1 MNDTASLEI
10 RVLSDQVD
18 AANRRLSN
26 LERQGART
34 ERATDGLTG
43 AFTRLAGPLLAA
55 VSAAAALSKMV
66 EVSREFDKL
75 NAGLITATGSAEGA
89 QVAFE
94 ALQDF
99 ATNTPYDLAQVTES
113 FTKLVNYGLTPSE
126 RALTS
131 YGNTASA
138 LGKDLDQMVE
148 AVADAATGEFERL
161 KEFGI
166 KASSE
171 GDRVKFTFRGV
182 STEVGK
188 NAAEIENYLI
198 QLGEN
203 NFADAMANRMD
214 TLDGALSNLAD
225 EWDKLFLNISQQGV
239 GGVVEDSVRLA
250 IDVLAELNA
259 MLASGE
265 LEGYLQAIMTQ
276 FQGWGKDI
284 ERTVEIVNQFL
295 QDSFR
300 DWKDEGEGV
309 VNFLIGAFKNLPANL
324 RAVVQVMVAEFASG
338 LDRMKAGATFWKD
351 AVTAIFSDDTIS
363 ASFTRY
369 TQRMEAIQAARLG
382 SIQAAIQER
391 DTTVQATEDQI
402 AAARKLRE
410 EYDRTQIA
418 RRAQT
423 GDRLAG
429 FRQSGGGERA
439 SGTVDKA
446 AAATKRRKSGSGKA
460 SDTVDKAAAA
470 AAKKSQD
477 DFQRLVESLRTE
489 EEAIAASYKEREQI
503 IKQNT
508 AADSAQRADL
518 MARLDSE
525 HAKELAKLQEAK
537 GSELEEVRRS
547 LLSEEEA
554 IKESYDRRLQ
564 IVLDNTAEGSAMR
577 EELAAKL
584 QTEYDSQLKQMEEAK
599 QRERDSL
606 YNGLLTE
613 EEMIFQSYE
622 NRKAQILESTA
633 VTEAERL
640 DLMKRLEEQ
649 YSNEM
654 AAMEQKRTQTQLAG
668 ASALFDGLA
677 GLAKAYGGEQSKTYK
692 ALFAVSKAFS
702 VAQSAMSIATGVA
715 KAQEL
720 GFPANL
726 SEMARVAT
734 TGASILAQI
743 NGASF
748 AGAYDKGGNIPAGK
762 IGLVGEYGP
771 ELIEG
776 PAKVTSRAETAKMFK
791 GGGEGT
797 PQIAPPVVNVR
808 NINVLDPSLVGDYL
822 GTDAGEKLIMNVVQR
837 NRQSLGY

>member
-18 AANRRLSN
+18 AANRRLDN
-26 LERQGART
+26 LEKKGARA

-55 VSAAAALSKMV
+55 VSATAALSKLV
-66 EVSREFDKL
+66 DVSREFDKL

-94 ALQDF
+94 AIQDF

-138 LGKDLDQMVE
+138 LGKDLNQMIE

-166 KASSE
+166 RASAE

-203 NFADAMANRMD
+203 NFGDAMANRMD

-225 EWDKLFLNISQQGV
+225 EWDKLFLNVSQQGIGDV
-239 GGVVEDSVRLA
+239 IEDSVRLA
-250 IDVLAELNA
+250 IDALAELND

-265 LEGYLQAIMTQ
+265 LEGYLTAIAGKFDGWGEDIQETIRILTQ
-276 FQGWGKDI
+276 FYKD
-284 ERTVEIVNQFL
+284 NLSQFE
-295 QDSFR
+295 
-300 DWKDEGEGV
+300 DEGASTV
-309 VNFLIGAFKNLPANL
+309 RFLIDAFKNFPENVRAFIQIMVTEVAAGLDKAKAYAGAFKD
-324 RAVVQVMVAEFASG
+324 G
-338 LDRMKAGATFWKD
+338 IK
-351 AVTAIFSDDTIS
+351 AIFNDDTV
-363 ASFTRY
+363 AGVGARLE
-369 TQRMEAIQAARLG
+369 QRLQNINAARQESLQD
-382 SIQAAIQER
+382 IFDEREAALSSFDR
-391 DTTVQATEDQI
+391 QI
-402 AAARKLRE
+402 AAAKKLRE
-410 EYDRTQIA
+410 EYDKNQAA
-418 RRAQT
+418 RQAQA

-429 FRQSGGGERA
+429 FRQSGGGEGA
-439 SGTVDKA
+439 SAG
-446 AAATKRRKSGSGKA
+446 
-460 SDTVDKAAAA
+460 VDKAAAA
-470 AAKKSQD
+470 AAKKRQD
-477 DFQRLVESLRTE
+477 EFQRLVESLRTE
-489 EEAIAASYKEREQI
+489 EEAIRASYEKRKQI
-503 IKQNT
+503 IEQNT
-508 AADSAQRADL
+508 AAGSGQRADL

-525 HAKELAKLQEAK
+525 YAEELAKLQEAK
-537 GSELEEVRRS
+537 GRELEEVRRS

-554 IKESYDRRLQ
+554 IKESYERRLQ
-564 IVLDNTAEGSAMR
+564 IILDNTAEGSAVR

-584 QTEYDSQLKQMEEAK
+584 QMEYDDQLKQLEEAK

-613 EEMIFQSYE
+613 EEMILQSYE
-622 NRKAQILESTA
+622 RRKAQILESTA
-633 VTEAERL
+633 VTETERL
-640 DLMKRLEEQ
+640 ELMKRLEEQ

-654 AAMEQKRTQTQLAG
+654 AALEQKRLQTQLAS

-677 GLAKAYGGEQSKTYK
+677 GLAKSYAGEQSQAYRV
-692 ALFAVSKAFS
+692 LFAISKAFS
-702 VAQSAMSIATGVA
+702 VAQAAMSIATGLA

-726 SEMARVAT
+726 AEMARVAA
-734 TGASILAQI
+734 TGAGILAQI
-743 NGASF
+743 NGANF

-776 PAKVTSRAETAKMFK
+776 PAKVTSRAETAKMLK
-791 GGGEGT
+791 GGGEGA
-797 PQIAPPVVNVR
+797 PAAPPVVNVR
-808 NINVLDPSLVGDYL
+808 NINVLDPAVVGDYL
-822 GTDAGEKLIMNVVQR
+822 GSDEGEQLIMNVVQR
-837 NRQSLGY
+837 NQRALGY

>member
-18 AANRRLSN
+18 AANRRLDN
-26 LERQGART
+26 LEKKGARA

-43 AFTRLAGPLLAA
+43 AFTRLTGPLLAV
-55 VSAAAALSKMV
+55 VSATAALSKLV
-66 EVSREFDKL
+66 DVSREFDKL

-94 ALQDF
+94 AIQDF

-126 RALTS
+126 RALAS

-138 LGKDLDQMVE
+138 LGKDLNQMIE

-166 KASSE
+166 RASAE

-203 NFADAMANRMD
+203 NFADAMTNRMD

-225 EWDKLFLNISQQGV
+225 EWDKLFLNVSQQGIGDV
-239 GGVVEDSVRLA
+239 IEDSVRLA

-265 LEGYLQAIMTQ
+265 MEGYLDAIASKFDGWGRDVQETIQILTQ
-276 FQGWGKDI
+276 FYKDNL
-284 ERTVEIVNQFL
+284 EQFE
-295 QDSFR
+295 
-300 DWKDEGEGV
+300 DEGAAT
-309 VNFLIGAFKNLPANL
+309 VNFLIDAFKNFPENVRAFIQIMVVEVAAGLDKVMAYAGAFKDGIK
-324 RAVVQVMVAEFASG
+324 AVFN
-338 LDRMKAGATFWKD
+338 
-351 AVTAIFSDDTIS
+351 DDTV
-363 ASFTRY
+363 AGVG
-369 TQRMEAIQAARLG
+369 ARLEQRLQIIN
-382 SIQAAIQER
+382 SARQDSLQDIFNEREAAISSFDR
-391 DTTVQATEDQI
+391 QI
-402 AAARKLRE
+402 EAAKKLRE
-410 EYDRTQIA
+410 EYDRNQA
-418 RRAQT
+418 AKKAMT
-423 GDRLAG
+423 GDRLAD
-429 FRQSGGGERA
+429 FRQSGGGEGA
-439 SGTVDKA
+439 STG
-446 AAATKRRKSGSGKA
+446 
-460 SDTVDKAAAA
+460 VDKAAAA
-470 AAKKSQD
+470 AAKRQQD
-477 DFQRLVESLRTE
+477 EFQRLVESLRTE
-489 EEAIAASYKEREQI
+489 EEAIQASYEKRRAI
-503 IKQNT
+503 IEQNT
-508 AADSAQRADL
+508 AAGSGQRADL

-525 HAKELAKLQEAK
+525 HAEELAKLQEAK
-537 GSELEEVRRS
+537 GRELEEVRRS

-564 IVLDNTAEGSAMR
+564 IVLDNTAEGSAAR

-584 QTEYDSQLKQMEEAK
+584 QMEYDDQLKQLEEAK

-613 EEMIFQSYE
+613 EEMIRQSYE
-622 NRKAQILESTA
+622 RKKQQILESTA
-633 VTEAERL
+633 VTETERL
-640 DLMKRLEEQ
+640 ELMKRLEEQ

-654 AAMEQKRTQTQLAG
+654 AALEQKRLQTQLAS

-677 GLAKAYGGEQSKTYK
+677 GLAKSYAGEQSTAYR
-692 ALFAVSKAFS
+692 ALFAISKAFS
-702 VAQSAMSIATGVA
+702 VTQAAMSIATGLA

-720 GFPANL
+720 GFPNNL
-726 SEMARVAT
+726 AEMARVTAIGT
-734 TGASILAQI
+734 SILSQI
-743 NGASF
+743 NGANF

-776 PAKVTSRAETAKMFK
+776 PAKVTSRAETAKMLK
-791 GGGEGT
+791 GGGEGAA
-797 PQIAPPVVNVR
+797 PAAPPVVNVR

-822 GTDAGEKLIMNVVQR
+822 SSDEGEQLIMNIVQR
-837 NRQSLGY
+837 NQRSLGY

>member
-18 AANRRLSN
+18 AANRRLDN
-26 LERQGART
+26 LEKKGARA

-55 VSAAAALSKMV
+55 VSATAALSKLV
-66 EVSREFDKL
+66 DVSREFDKL

-94 ALQDF
+94 AIQDF

-138 LGKDLDQMVE
+138 LGKDLNQMIE

-166 KASSE
+166 RASAE

-203 NFADAMANRMD
+203 NFGDAMANRMD

-225 EWDKLFLNISQQGV
+225 EWDKLFLNISQQGIGDV
-239 GGVVEDSVRLA
+239 IEDSVRLA

-276 FQGWGKDI
+276 FQGWGDDI
-284 ERTVEIVNQFL
+284 VRTVDIVSQFI
-295 QDSFR
+295 QDTFG

-309 VNFLIGAFKNLPANL
+309 VKFLIDAFKNLPANL
-324 RAVVQVMVAEFASG
+324 RAIVQIMVVEFASG
-338 LDRMKAGATFWKD
+338 LDRMKAGAEFWKD
-351 AVTAIFSDDTIS
+351 AVTAIFTDDTIS

-369 TQRMEAIQAARLG
+369 TQRMEAIQSARLD
-382 SIQAAIQER
+382 SIAAALQER

-410 EYDRTQIA
+410 EYDRNQAA

-423 GDRLAG
+423 EDRLAG
-429 FRQSGGGERA
+429 FRQSGDGKGA
-439 SGTVDKA
+439 SG
-446 AAATKRRKSGSGKA
+446 S
-460 SDTVDKAAAA
+460 VDKAAAA
-470 AAKKSQD
+470 AAKKRQD
-477 DFQRLVESLRTE
+477 EFQRLVESLRTE
-489 EEAIAASYKEREQI
+489 EEAIRASYEKRKQI
-503 IKQNT
+503 IEQNT
-508 AADSAQRADL
+508 AAGSAQRADL

-525 HAKELAKLQEAK
+525 YAEELAKLQEAK
-537 GSELEEVRRS
+537 GRELEEVRRS

-564 IVLDNTAEGSAMR
+564 IVLDNTAEGSAAR
-577 EELAAKL
+577 EELVAKL
-584 QTEYDSQLKQMEEAK
+584 QMEYDDQLKQLEEAK

-613 EEMIFQSYE
+613 EEMLRQSYE
-622 NRKAQILESTA
+622 RRKAQILESTA
-633 VTEAERL
+633 ITEAERL
-640 DLMKRLEEQ
+640 ELMKRLGEQ

-654 AAMEQKRTQTQLAG
+654 AALEQKRIQTQLAS

-677 GLAKAYGGEQSKTYK
+677 GLAKSYAGEQSQAYRV
-692 ALFAVSKAFS
+692 LFAISKAFS
-702 VAQSAMSIATGVA
+702 VAQAAMSIATGLA

-726 SEMARVAT
+726 AEMARVAA
-734 TGASILAQI
+734 TGASIISQI
-743 NGASF
+743 NGANF

-776 PAKVTSRAETAKMFK
+776 PAKVTSRAETAKMLK
-791 GGGEGT
+791 GGGEGAT
-797 PQIAPPVVNVR
+797 PAAPPVVNVR
-808 NINVLDPSLVGDYL
+808 NINVLDPAIVGDYL
-822 GTDAGEKLIMNVVQR
+822 GSDEGEQMIMNVVQR
-837 NRQSLGY
+837 NQRALGF

>member
-1 MNDTASLEI
+1 MNDIASLEI
-10 RVLSDQVD
+10 RVLSDQVE
-18 AANRRLSN
+18 AANWRLDN
-26 LERQGART
+26 LEKKGARA

-43 AFTRLAGPLLAA
+43 AFTRLAGPILAA
-55 VSAAAALSKMV
+55 VSATAALSKLV
-66 EVSREFDKL
+66 DVSREFDKL

-99 ATNTPYDLAQVTES
+99 ATKTPYDLAQVTES

-138 LGKDLDQMVE
+138 LGKDLNQMIE

-166 KASSE
+166 RASAE

-182 STEVGK
+182 TTEVGR

-203 NFADAMANRMD
+203 NFADAMANRMN

-225 EWDKLFLNISQQGV
+225 EWDKLFLNISQQGI
-239 GGVVEDSVRLA
+239 GGVIEDSVRLA

-276 FQGWGKDI
+276 FQGWGDDI
-284 ERTVEIVNQFL
+284 VRTVDIVSQFI
-295 QDSFR
+295 QDTFG
-300 DWKDEGEGV
+300 DWKDEGEEV
-309 VNFLIGAFKNLPANL
+309 VKFLIGAFKNLPANL
-324 RAVVQVMVAEFASG
+324 RAIVQIMVVEFASG
-338 LDRMKAGATFWKD
+338 LDRMKAGAEFWKD
-351 AVTAIFSDDTIS
+351 AVTAIFTDDTIS
-363 ASFTRY
+363 ASFARY
-369 TQRMEAIQAARLG
+369 TQRMEAIQSARLD
-382 SIQAAIQER
+382 SIAAALQER
-391 DTTVQATEDQI
+391 DTVVQATADQI

-410 EYDRTQIA
+410 EYDRNQAA

-429 FRQSGGGERA
+429 FRQSGGGEGA
-439 SGTVDKA
+439 SV
-446 AAATKRRKSGSGKA
+446 S
-460 SDTVDKAAAA
+460 VDKAAAA
-470 AAKKSQD
+470 AAKKRQD
-477 DFQRLVESLRTE
+477 EFQRLVESLRTE
-489 EEAIAASYKEREQI
+489 EEAIRASYEKRKQI
-503 IKQNT
+503 IEQNT
-508 AADSAQRADL
+508 AAGSAQRADL

-525 HAKELAKLQEAK
+525 YAEELAKLQEAK
-537 GSELEEVRRS
+537 GRELEEIRRS

-564 IVLDNTAEGSAMR
+564 IVLDNTAEGSAAR
-577 EELAAKL
+577 EELVAKL
-584 QTEYDSQLKQMEEAK
+584 QMEYDDQLKQLEEAK

-613 EEMIFQSYE
+613 EEMLRQSYE
-622 NRKAQILESTA
+622 RRKAQILESTA
-633 VTEAERL
+633 ITEAERL
-640 DLMKRLEEQ
+640 ELMKRLGEQ

-654 AAMEQKRTQTQLAG
+654 AALEQKRIQTQLAS

-677 GLAKAYGGEQSKTYK
+677 GLAKSYAGEQSQAYRV
-692 ALFAVSKAFS
+692 LFAISKAFS
-702 VAQSAMSIATGVA
+702 VAQAAMSIATGLA

-726 SEMARVAT
+726 AEMARVAA

-743 NGASF
+743 NGANF

-776 PAKVTSRAETAKMFK
+776 PVKVTSRAETAKMLK

-797 PQIAPPVVNVR
+797 TQAAPPVVNVR
-808 NINVLDPSLVGDYL
+808 NINVLDPAIVGDYL
-822 GTDAGEKLIMNVVQR
+822 GSDEGEQLIMNVVQR
-837 NRQSLGY
+837 NQRALGY